1 MILTS
6 HVAVGIATA
15 ELIENPALSWPTSFG
30 LHFLFDLVP
39 HWDALTGASKERE
52 IRPWR
57 WVVMIFD
64 IVLGLTLGLT
74 FVLRALWFEGKP
86 FKAFNILGACFFSIL
101 PDLIELPYVL
111 LKKHFGPS
119 KAILKVQQK
128 LHWRLNLPWGL
139 FPQLLV
145 AGAAIFLALTT
156 A

>member
-15 ELIENPALSWPTSFG
+15 EIIENPILSWPLSFG

-39 HWDALTGASKERE
+39 HWDALTGASKEKV
-52 IRPWR
+52 IKPWR
-57 WVVMIFD
+57 WIIMIAD

-74 FVLRALWFEGKP
+74 FVFRALWFEGKP

-101 PDLIELPYVL
+101 PDLLELPYVL

-119 KAILKVQQK
+119 EFILKIQQK
-128 LHWRLNLPWGL
+128 LHWRANFPWGL
-139 FPQLLV
+139 FPQLIVLIL
-145 AGAAIFLALTT
+145 AIFLTISL
-156 A
+156 